1 MTMFGNRNNQSL
13 LPPHTQRPQDTEY
26 DSAPNPNPHDYS
38 ATASTG
44 FDPFQQIG
52 DSTPNEGGVYPWA
65 GIYPVLY
72 VDVLKMIQS
81 RKGETVFIAE
91 FEILSSEV
99 GERPAG
105 SKVSWVANFK
115 HDAAPGN
122 VRMLLAAIMGVQLGE
137 VDAQGSKLAVSDQNP
152 CHGRLVRLT
161 ATQTTTKAGNPFTL
175 CKWDALPEVEQAK
188 ADEYRDA
195 AGFAPF

>member
-1 MTMFGNRNNQSL
+1 MNMFGNQNNQN
-13 LPPHTQRPQDTEY
+13 PQAPAQQTPSDDY
-26 DSAPNPNPHDYS
+26 DSAPVNKDFY
-38 ATASTG
+38 
-44 FDPFQQIG
+44 PFQQIG
-52 DSTPNEGGVYPWA
+52 DSTPNEGGVYPVA
-65 GIYPVLY
+65 GIYPLLY

-188 ADEYRDA
+188 ANEYRDN